1 VSPVRAKIHEGNVK
15 VRNNRSEVLFMFFRE

>member
-15 VRNNRSEVLFMFFRE
+15 VRSNRSEVLFMFFRE